1 MSAECFYKITIKGI
15 VQGVGFRPF
24 VYREA
29 IRYGIR
35 GFVCNTPDGVVIEA
49 HGEGIEAF
57 VDALNNNLPPQARI
71 DSMEIAEI
79 QSAEYAGFEIRQSAL
94 GKSSVAIPLDI
105 ALCPACEA
113 EMDDPSNRRYRYPFI
128 NCTDCGPRYT
138 IIQTPPYDRVRTSMK
153 HFTMCPEC
161 AREYNDP
168 ASRRYHAEPISCPN
182 CGPKLRCYFKTADEQ
197 SPSTYV
203 NTGFPSAGGSRTAEP
218 CLNNSQ
224 FIEADGDPIAL
235 AVEMLKA
242 GKIIALK
249 GLGGFHLMCD
259 ATSDAAVAELRSRK
273 HRKAKP
279 LAVMFGSL
287 EQLETHVS
295 INEAEKKHITGTVK
309 PIVIVDA
316 RPHTNLSALIA
327 PSIKRIGVFLP
338 YTPLHRLLFDRI
350 DFPLV
355 ATSANIS
362 DEPIMIRSSEIL
374 GRLGE
379 VVDAILDH
387 DRTIIN
393 ALDDAVIQIA
403 EDRVVMFRM
412 GRGYAPHTFLKEEH
426 DYPVLALG
434 AHQKSAIALGDKE
447 NMVLSGHIGD
457 LGSVEADGYFER
469 TVQTFKRFYDSE
481 PSLLVHDLHPQ
492 YSTSAYARS
501 QKKEHYGIQHHY
513 AHILACMAE
522 YGLSEKVL
530 GFAYDGTG
538 YGADGSLWGG
548 EVMIADTHGYERIGF
563 LKPFALL
570 GGDKAI
576 KEPRRI
582 ALSLL
587 FERYSLDE
595 VMSLNSPTVEA
606 FLPHE
611 IRTMHHMW
619 SKGINAPRSSSMGR
633 LFDAVASLGG
643 FIQTLDY
650 EGQGGM
656 IMESFVDDSITEPFA
671 FEVNEG
677 MIDFSPMVL
686 EIITLAGDKI
696 VIASRFIATVEA
708 IILYFATRYSEL
720 PIVVGGG
727 VFQNRA
733 LMARLYRRFGEGA
746 FYAQQQTPIND
757 GSIAL
762 GQLYYALNNLPHPED
777 ADSFRG

>member
-1 MSAECFYKITIKGI
+1 MSEQNFHLRIIVHGI

-29 IRYGIR
+29 LRYGIT
-35 GFVCNTPDGVVIEA
+35 GFVCNTPQGVVIEA
-49 HGEGIEAF
+49 HGQYCEPFIAS
-57 VDALNNNLPPQARI
+57 LRTHLPERARI
-71 DSMEIAEI
+71 DSMEIETCT
-79 QSAEYAGFEIRQSAL
+79 SVEYSDFEIRESTL
-94 GKSSVAIPLDI
+94 GFGSVAIPLDT

-113 EMDDPSNRRYRYPFI
+113 EMDDLSNRRYRYPFI

-153 HFTMCPEC
+153 HFTMCSEC
-161 AREYNDP
+161 TAEYTDP
-168 ASRRYHAEPISCPN
+168 SSRRYHAEPISCPQ
-182 CGPKLRCYFKTADEQ
+182 CGPKLKFLDNKGDEI
-197 SPSTYV
+197 
-203 NTGFPSAGGSRTAEP
+203 G
-218 CLNNSQ
+218 
-224 FIEADGDPIAL
+224 GDPIDL
-235 AVEMLKA
+235 AVEMLKV

-259 ATSDAAVAELRSRK
+259 ATSDAAVGELRLRK

-279 LAVMFGSL
+279 LAVMFGSI
-287 EQLETHVS
+287 EQLETYVS
-295 INEAEKKHITGTVK
+295 INEVEKSHITGAIK

-316 RPHTNLSALIA
+316 KAGTNLSPQIA
-327 PSIKRIGVFLP
+327 PHIQRLGVFLP

-362 DEPIMIRSSEIL
+362 DEPIMIRSSEIV
-374 GRLGE
+374 GRLAH
-379 VVDAILDH
+379 VVDGIVDH

-403 EDRVVMFRM
+403 EDRVVMLRM
-412 GRGYAPHTFLKEEH
+412 GRGFAPHTFALAH
-426 DYPVLALG
+426 SLQNDILALG
-434 AHQKSAIALGDKE
+434 AHQKSAIALGVKE
-447 NMVLSGHIGD
+447 NMILSPHIGD

-469 TVQTFKRFYDSE
+469 TVQTFKRFYDVE
-481 PSLLVHDLHPQ
+481 PSVLVHDLHPQ
-492 YSTSAYARS
+492 YASSVYAHA
-501 QKKEHYGIQHHY
+501 QKREHYGIQHHY

-548 EVMIADTHGYERIGF
+548 EVMVADTHGYERVGH

-587 FERYSLDE
+587 FESYTLDE
-595 VMSLNSPTVEA
+595 VMSLKSPTVEA

-611 IRTMHHMW
+611 IRTLHHMW
-619 SKGINAPRSSSMGR
+619 LKNINAPRSSSMGR

-643 FIQTLDY
+643 FVQSLDY

-656 IMESFVDDSITEPFA
+656 MMESFVDDAIIEPFA
-671 FEVNEG
+671 FEVNDG
-677 MIDFSPMVL
+677 MIDLSPMVR
-686 EIITLAGDKI
+686 EIITLEGDKTE
-696 VIASRFIATVEA
+696 IASRFIATVEA
-708 IILYFATRYSEL
+708 IMLYFTTRYPEL

-733 LMARLYRRFGEGA
+733 LMACLYRRFGAGR

-762 GQLYYALNNLPHPED
+762 GQLYYALYNQK
-777 ADSFRG
+777 G

>member
-1 MSAECFYKITIKGI
+1 MESFYSTSVRIIVKGI

-29 IRYGIR
+29 LRYGIT
-35 GFVCNTPDGVVIEA
+35 GFVCNTPEGVVIEA
-49 HGEGIEAF
+49 HGKHCEQFIK
-57 VDALNNNLPPQARI
+57 ALRENLPVQARI
-71 DSMEIAEI
+71 DSMEIEPCEF
-79 QSAEYAGFEIRQSAL
+79 AEYTGFEIRESTL
-94 GKSSVAIPLDI
+94 GLGSVAIPLDS
-105 ALCPACEA
+105 ALCFACQT

-153 HFTMCPEC
+153 HFTMCKQCES
-161 AREYNDP
+161 EYTNP
-168 ASRRYHAEPISCPN
+168 ASRRYHAEPISCPQ
-182 CGPKLRCYFKTADEQ
+182 CGPQLKFLDNKGNEI
-197 SPSTYV
+197 
-203 NTGFPSAGGSRTAEP
+203 AGEP
-218 CLNNSQ
+218 
-224 FIEADGDPIAL
+224 IDL

-259 ATSDAAVAELRSRK
+259 ATSERAVSELRLRK

-287 EQLETHVS
+287 EQLETYVS
-295 INEAEKKHITGTVK
+295 INEVEKSHITGSIK

-316 RPHTNLSALIA
+316 QSGTNLSPQIA
-327 PSIKRIGVFLP
+327 PHIERLGVFLP
-338 YTPLHRLLFDRI
+338 YTPLHRLLFESI

-362 DEPIMIRSSEIL
+362 DEPIMIRSSEIIN
-374 GRLGE
+374 RLSH
-379 VVDAILDH
+379 VVDGILDH

-393 ALDDAVIQIA
+393 ALDDAVIHIA
-403 EDRVVMFRM
+403 EGRVVMLRM
-412 GRGYAPHTFLKEEH
+412 GRGFAPHTFALSEALTQ
-426 DYPVLALG
+426 DILALG
-434 AHQKSAIALGDKE
+434 AHQKSAIALGVKE
-447 NMVLSGHIGD
+447 NMILSPHIGD

-469 TVQTFKRFYDSE
+469 TVQTFKRFYDVE

-492 YSTSAYARS
+492 YASSAYALT
-501 QKKEHYGIQHHY
+501 QKREHYGIQHHY

-522 YGLSEKVL
+522 YGLDEKVL

-538 YGADGSLWGG
+538 YGEDGSLWGG
-548 EVMIADTHGYERIGF
+548 EVMIADVHAFERIGH

-587 FERYSLDE
+587 FEIYSLDE
-595 VMSLNSPTVEA
+595 VLTLKSPTVEA

-611 IRTMHHMW
+611 IRTLHHMW
-619 SKGINAPRSSSMGR
+619 VKNINAPRSSSMGR
-633 LFDAVASLGG
+633 LFDAIASLGG
-643 FIQTLDY
+643 FIQSLDY

-656 IMESFVDDSITEPFA
+656 MMESFVDDSTYEPFE
-671 FEVNEG
+671 FSV
-677 MIDFSPMVL
+677 IDGEIDCVPMVKQIMSL
-686 EIITLAGDKI
+686 GADANAKGL
-696 VIASRFIATVEA
+696 IASRFMATVEA
-708 IILYFATRYSEL
+708 IMRYFADAYPAL

-733 LMARLYRRFGEGA
+733 LMCRLYRHFGEKR

-762 GQLYYALNNLPHPED
+762 GQLYYALHNTKEKNE
-777 ADSFRG
+777 R

>member
-1 MSAECFYKITIKGI
+1 MSAVISYKILVKGI

-49 HGEGIEAF
+49 QGDQCELFIR
-57 VDALNNNLPPQARI
+57 ALRENPPERARI
-71 DSMEIAEI
+71 DSISVEECEAT
-79 QSAEYAGFEIRQSAL
+79 EYADFEIRESAL
-94 GKSSVAIPLDI
+94 GKSSVAIPLDT
-105 ALCPACEA
+105 ALCSACQA
-113 EMDDPSNRRYRYPFI
+113 EMDDPHNRRYRYPFI

-153 HFTMCPEC
+153 HFTMCSACLE
-161 AREYNDP
+161 EYNDP

-182 CGPKLRCYFKTADEQ
+182 CGPQLKFLDNK
-197 SPSTYV
+197 
-203 NTGFPSAGGSRTAEP
+203 G
-218 CLNNSQ
+218 
-224 FIEADGDPIAL
+224 IEIVGNPIDL

-249 GLGGFHLMCD
+249 GLGGFHLMCN
-259 ATSDAAVAELRSRK
+259 ATSDAAVAELRLRK
-273 HRKAKP
+273 HRRAKP

-287 EQLETHVS
+287 EHLETYAA
-295 INEAEKKHITGTVK
+295 INEAEKSHITGSLK

-316 RPHTNLSALIA
+316 KEGTNLSSLIA
-327 PSIKRIGVFLP
+327 PYIDRLGVFLP
-338 YTPLHRLLFDRI
+338 YTPLHRLLFEQL

-362 DEPIMIRSSEIL
+362 DEPIMIRSSEII
-374 GRLGE
+374 GRLAH
-379 VVDAILDH
+379 VVDGILDH

-403 EDRVVMFRM
+403 EGRVVMLRL
-412 GRGYAPHTFLKEEH
+412 GRGYAPHTLLKSH
-426 DYPVLALG
+426 DDSAVLALG
-434 AHQKSAIALGDKE
+434 AHQKSAIALGVKE
-447 NMVLSGHIGD
+447 NMILSGHIGD
-457 LGSVEADGYFER
+457 LGSVEADSYFER
-469 TVQTFKRFYDSE
+469 TVQTFKRFYEAE
-481 PSLLVHDLHPQ
+481 PILLVHDLHPQ
-492 YSTSAYARS
+492 YSTSVYAQE
-501 QKKEHYGIQHHY
+501 QKKDHVGVQHHY

-522 YGLSEKVL
+522 YRLDEKVL

-538 YGADGSLWGG
+538 YGEDGSLWGG
-548 EVMIADTHGYERIGF
+548 EVMIADVHGYERLGH
-563 LKPFALL
+563 LKPIALL

-587 FERYSLDE
+587 FESFSLDE
-595 VMSLNSPTVEA
+595 VMELKAPTVES

-611 IRTMHHMW
+611 IRTLHHMW
-619 SKGINAPRSSSMGR
+619 LKNINAPRSSSMGR

-643 FIQTLDY
+643 FVQSLDY

-656 IMESFVDDSITEPFA
+656 MMESFVDDSIVTPFS
-671 FEVNEG
+671 FEIQNGV
-677 MIDFSPMVL
+677 IDVSAMVK
-686 EIITLAGDKI
+686 EIIALQGDKTQ
-696 VIASRFIATVEA
+696 IASRFLSTLEA
-708 IILYFATRYSEL
+708 IMEHFAHMHPEL
-720 PIVVGGG
+720 LIVIGGG

-733 LMARLYRRFGEGA
+733 LMSRLYRRFGERR

-762 GQLYYALNNLPHPED
+762 GQLYHELYNLPHPED
-777 ADSFRG
+777 AGSFRGL

>member
-1 MSAECFYKITIKGI
+1 
-15 VQGVGFRPF
+15 
-24 VYREA
+24 
-29 IRYGIR
+29 
-35 GFVCNTPDGVVIEA
+35 
-49 HGEGIEAF
+49 
-57 VDALNNNLPPQARI
+57 
-71 DSMEIAEI
+71 
-79 QSAEYAGFEIRQSAL
+79 
-94 GKSSVAIPLDI
+94 
-105 ALCPACEA
+105 
-113 EMDDPSNRRYRYPFI
+113 
-128 NCTDCGPRYT
+128 
-138 IIQTPPYDRVRTSMK
+138 
-153 HFTMCPEC
+153 
-161 AREYNDP
+161 
-168 ASRRYHAEPISCPN
+168 
-182 CGPKLRCYFKTADEQ
+182 
-197 SPSTYV
+197 
-203 NTGFPSAGGSRTAEP
+203 
-218 CLNNSQ
+218 
-224 FIEADGDPIAL
+224 
-235 AVEMLKA
+235 MLKA

-259 ATSDAAVAELRSRK
+259 ATSDSAVGELRLRK

-287 EQLETHVS
+287 EQLETYVS
-295 INEAEKKHITGTVK
+295 INEVERNHITGSIK

-316 RPHTNLSALIA
+316 KAGTNLSPQIA
-327 PSIKRIGVFLP
+327 PHIQRLGVFLP
-338 YTPLHRLLFDRI
+338 YTPLHRLLFEQI

-362 DEPIMIRSSEIL
+362 DEPIMIRSSEIV
-374 GRLGE
+374 GRLAH
-379 VVDAILDH
+379 VVDGILDH

-403 EDRVVMFRM
+403 EDRVVMLRM
-412 GRGYAPHTFLKEEH
+412 GRGFAPHTFALVH
-426 DYPVLALG
+426 SLQNDILALG
-434 AHQKSAIALGDKE
+434 AHQKSAIALGVKE
-447 NMVLSGHIGD
+447 NMILSPHIGD

-469 TVQTFKRFYDSE
+469 TVQTFKRFYNSE

-492 YSTSAYARS
+492 YASSVYATT
-501 QKKEHYGIQHHY
+501 QKREHYGIQHHY

-548 EVMIADTHGYERIGF
+548 EVMIADTQGYERIGH

-587 FERYSLDE
+587 FESYTLDE

-611 IRTMHHMW
+611 IRTLHHMW
-619 SKGINAPRSSSMGR
+619 LKNINAPRSSSMGR
-633 LFDAVASLGG
+633 LFDGVASLGG
-643 FIQTLDY
+643 FVQSLDY

-656 IMESFVDDSITEPFA
+656 MMESFVADSITEPFA
-671 FEVNEG
+671 FEVNDG
-677 MIDFSPMVL
+677 MIDFSSMVR
-686 EIITLAGDKI
+686 EIISLGGDNKTE
-696 VIASRFIATVEA
+696 IASRFISTVEA
-708 IILYFATRYSEL
+708 IMLYYTIHYPEF
-720 PIVVGGG
+720 PVVVGGG

-733 LMARLYRRFGEGA
+733 LMARLYRRFGEGR

-762 GQLYYALNNLPHPED
+762 GQLYYSLNVK
-777 ADSFRG
+777 

>member
-1 MSAECFYKITIKGI
+1 MGGIALSAVFSYKILVKGI

-29 IRYGIR
+29 TRYAIV
-35 GFVCNTPDGVVIEA
+35 GFVCNTPEGVVIEA
-49 HGEGIEAF
+49 HGTQCESFIK
-57 VDALNNNLPPQARI
+57 ALRENLPDRARI
-71 DSMEIAEI
+71 DSMEIEACEFAPF
-79 QSAEYAGFEIRQSAL
+79 SDFEIRESTL
-94 GKSSVAIPLDI
+94 GFGSVAIPLDT

-113 EMDDPSNRRYRYPFI
+113 EMDDHSNRRYRYPFI

-153 HFTMCPEC
+153 HFTMCSEC
-161 AREYNDP
+161 LEEYNNP
-168 ASRRYHAEPISCPN
+168 TSRRYHAEPISCPN
-182 CGPKLRCYFKTADEQ
+182 CGPKLRFLDNRGDEI
-197 SPSTYV
+197 
-203 NTGFPSAGGSRTAEP
+203 A
-218 CLNNSQ
+218 
-224 FIEADGDPIAL
+224 GDPIDL

-259 ATSDAAVAELRSRK
+259 ATSDAAVGELRLRK

-279 LAVMFGSL
+279 LAVMFGSC
-287 EQLETHVS
+287 EQLETYVS
-295 INEAEKKHITGTVK
+295 INEAERNHITGSIK

-316 RPHTNLSALIA
+316 QAGTNLSPQIA
-327 PSIKRIGVFLP
+327 PHIQRLGVFLP
-338 YTPLHRLLFDRI
+338 YTPLHRLLFEQI

-374 GRLGE
+374 NRLSH
-379 VVDAILDH
+379 VVDGILDH

-403 EDRVVMFRM
+403 ENRVVMLRL
-412 GRGYAPHTFLKEEH
+412 GRGFAPHTFALQHPSHKA
-426 DYPVLALG
+426 VLALG
-434 AHQKSAIALGDKE
+434 AHQKSAIALGVKE

-492 YSTSAYARS
+492 YASSVYATT
-501 QKKEHYGIQHHY
+501 QKKEHYGLQHHY

-522 YGLSEKVL
+522 YGLSKKVL

-587 FERYSLDE
+587 FERYTLDE
-595 VMSLNSPTVEA
+595 VMSLKSPTVEA

-611 IRTMHHMW
+611 IRTLHHMW
-619 SKGINAPRSSSMGR
+619 LKNINAPRSSSMGR

-643 FIQTLDY
+643 FVQSLDY

-656 IMESFVDDSITEPFA
+656 MMESFVDDSIIEPFA
-671 FEVNEG
+671 FEVKDG
-677 MIDFSPMVL
+677 MIDLSPMVRELISL
-686 EIITLAGDKI
+686 EGDKTQ
-696 VIASRFIATVEA
+696 IASRFLSTVEA
-708 IILYFATRYSEL
+708 IMLYFATRYPEL

-733 LMARLYRRFGEGA
+733 LMGRLYRRSGEGR

-762 GQLYYALNNLPHPED
+762 GQLYYAIHNEKKNF
-777 ADSFRG
+777 S

>member
-1 MSAECFYKITIKGI
+1 LSAESFYSTSTRITLKGI

-29 IRYGIR
+29 TRYAIV
-35 GFVCNTPDGVVIEA
+35 GFVCNTPQGVVIEA
-49 HGEGIEAF
+49 HGEQCDPFIR
-57 VDALNNNLPPQARI
+57 ALRENLPERARI
-71 DSMEIAEI
+71 DSMECEPCE
-79 QSAEYAGFEIRQSAL
+79 SGEYTGFEIRESTL
-94 GKSSVAIPLDI
+94 GTGSVAIPLDS
-105 ALCPACEA
+105 ALCEACEA
-113 EMDDPSNRRYRYPFI
+113 EMDDPVNRRYRYPFI

-153 HFTMCPEC
+153 HFKMCKHCES
-161 AREYNDP
+161 EYTNP
-168 ASRRYHAEPISCPN
+168 VSRRYHAEPISCPQ
-182 CGPKLRCYFKTADEQ
+182 CGPQLKFLDNKGNEIE
-197 SPSTYV
+197 
-203 NTGFPSAGGSRTAEP
+203 GEP
-218 CLNNSQ
+218 
-224 FIEADGDPIAL
+224 IEL

-259 ATSDAAVAELRSRK
+259 ATSDAAVAELRLRK

-279 LAVMFGSL
+279 LAVMFGSI
-287 EQLETHVS
+287 EQLETYVS
-295 INEAEKKHITGTVK
+295 INEVERNHITGSIK

-316 RPHTNLSALIA
+316 KAGTNLSPQIA
-327 PSIKRIGVFLP
+327 PHIQRLGVFLP
-338 YTPLHRLLFDRI
+338 YTPLHRLLFEHI

-362 DEPIMIRSSEIL
+362 DEPIMIRSSEIV
-374 GRLGE
+374 GRLSH
-379 VVDAILDH
+379 VVDGILDH

-403 EDRVVMFRM
+403 EGRGVMLRM
-412 GRGYAPHTFLKEEH
+412 GRGFAPHTFALSEALSQ
-426 DYPVLALG
+426 DILALG
-434 AHQKSAIALGDKE
+434 AHQKSAIALGVKE
-447 NMVLSGHIGD
+447 AMILSPHIGD

-469 TVQTFKRFYDSE
+469 TVQTFKRFYDVE

-492 YSTSAYARS
+492 YASSIYALT
-501 QKKEHYGIQHHY
+501 QKREHYGIQHHY

-522 YGLSEKVL
+522 YGLDEKVL

-548 EVMIADTHGYERIGF
+548 EVIIADTHGYERIGY

-570 GGDKAI
+570 GADKAI

-587 FERYSLDE
+587 FEIYSLDE
-595 VMSLNSPTVEA
+595 VMSLKSPVVDA

-611 IRTMHHMW
+611 IRTLHHMW
-619 SKGINAPRSSSMGR
+619 LKNINAPRSSSMGR

-643 FIQTLDY
+643 FIQSLDY

-656 IMESFVDDSITEPFA
+656 MMESFVDDSIIEPFA
-671 FEVNEG
+671 FEEKEG
-677 MIDFSPMVL
+677 VIDFSPMVR
-686 EIITLAGDKI
+686 EIISLNGDKKE
-696 VIASRFIATVEA
+696 IASRFISTVEA
-708 IILYFATRYSEL
+708 IILYFATHYPEL

-733 LMARLYRRFGEGA
+733 LMSRLYRRFGEGR

-762 GQLYYALNNLPHPED
+762 GQLYYSLNVK
-777 ADSFRG
+777 

>member
-1 MSAECFYKITIKGI
+1 MESFYKITIKGI

-29 IRYGIR
+29 IRHGIC
-35 GFVCNTPDGVVIEA
+35 GFVCNTPDGVIIEA
-49 HGEGIEAF
+49 QGKECDAF
-57 VDALNNNLPPQARI
+57 INALQHNLPERARI
-71 DSMEIAEI
+71 DSMECEPSSFT
-79 QSAEYAGFEIRQSAL
+79 QFSDFQIRESIL
-94 GKSSVAIPLDI
+94 GDGGVAIPLDT
-105 ALCPACEA
+105 ALCSACQA
-113 EMDDPSNRRYRYPFI
+113 EMDDPNNRRFRYPFI

-153 HFTMCPEC
+153 HFTMCSEC
-161 AREYNDP
+161 AAEYTDP
-168 ASRRYHAEPISCPN
+168 SSRRYHAEPISCKE
-182 CGPKLRCYFKTADEQ
+182 CGPKLTFLDICGDEI
-197 SPSTYV
+197 V
-203 NTGFPSAGGSRTAEP
+203 
-218 CLNNSQ
+218 
-224 FIEADGDPIAL
+224 GDPIVL
-235 AVEMLKA
+235 AVDMLKS

-249 GLGGFHLMCD
+249 GLGGFHLMCN
-259 ATSDAAVAELRSRK
+259 AISDSAVAELRLRK

-279 LAVMFGSL
+279 LAVMFGSI
-287 EQLETHVS
+287 EQLETYVS
-295 INEAEKKHITGTVK
+295 INEVEKSHITGAIK

-316 RPHTNLSALIA
+316 LKGTNLSPQIA
-327 PSIKRIGVFLP
+327 PYIDRLGVFLP
-338 YTPLHRLLFDRI
+338 YTPLHRLLFEHI

-362 DEPIMIRSSEIL
+362 DEPIMIRSSEVIN
-374 GRLGE
+374 RLSH
-379 VVDAILDH
+379 VVDGILDH
-387 DRTIIN
+387 DRVIIN
-393 ALDDAVIQIA
+393 ALDDAVVQIA
-403 EDRVVMFRM
+403 EGRLVMLRM
-412 GRGYAPHTFLKEEH
+412 GRGFAPHTFALASPLQN
-426 DYPVLALG
+426 DILALG
-434 AHQKSAIALGDKE
+434 AHQKSAIALGVKE
-447 NMVLSGHIGD
+447 NMILSPHIGD

-469 TVQTFKRFYDSE
+469 TVQTFKRFYDVE
-481 PSLLVHDLHPQ
+481 PSVLVHDLHPQ
-492 YSTSAYARS
+492 YASSVFAVS

-522 YGLSEKVL
+522 YGLCERVL

-587 FERYSLDE
+587 FENYTLDE
-595 VMSLNSPTVEA
+595 VMSLKSPTVEA

-611 IRTMHHMW
+611 IRTLHHMW
-619 SKGINAPRSSSMGR
+619 LKNINAPRSSSMGR

-643 FIQTLDY
+643 FVQSLDY

-656 IMESFVDDSITEPFA
+656 MMESFVDDSIIEPFA
-671 FEVNEG
+671 FEVNDG
-677 MIDFSPMVL
+677 MIDLSPMVR
-686 EIITLAGDKI
+686 EIISLEGDKTQ
-696 VIASRFIATVEA
+696 IASRFISTVEA
-708 IILYFATRYSEL
+708 IMSYYADQYPAL

-733 LMARLYRRFGEGA
+733 LMARLYRRFGEGR
-746 FYAQQQTPIND
+746 FYVQQQTPIND

-762 GQLYYALNNLPHPED
+762 GQLYYAVHNMEKGRL
-777 ADSFRG
+777 

>member
-29 IRYGIR
+29 TRHGIR

-49 HGEGIEAF
+49 HGGENEPF
-57 VDALNNNLPPQARI
+57 MHALRDNLPAQARI

-79 QSAEYAGFEIRQSAL
+79 EPAEYMGFEIRESVL
-94 GKSSVAIPLDI
+94 GKGSVAIPLDT

-113 EMDDPSNRRYRYPFI
+113 EMDDPLNRRYAYPFI

-153 HFTMCPEC
+153 HFVMCPEC
-161 AREYNDP
+161 AAEYADP
-168 ASRRYHAEPISCPN
+168 ASRRYHAEPISCAQ
-182 CGPKLRCYFKTADEQ
+182 CGPQLRFLDNQGNEM
-197 SPSTYV
+197 
-203 NTGFPSAGGSRTAEP
+203 G
-218 CLNNSQ
+218 
-224 FIEADGDPIAL
+224 GDPIDL
-235 AVEMLKA
+235 AVQMLKA

-259 ATSDAAVAELRSRK
+259 ATSDTAVGELRLRK

-279 LAVMFGSL
+279 LAVMFGSI
-287 EQLETHVS
+287 EQLETYVS
-295 INEAEKKHITGTVK
+295 INEVEKSHITGTIK

-316 RPHTNLSALIA
+316 KPHTNLSPLIA
-327 PSIKRIGVFLP
+327 PSIACLGVFLP
-338 YTPLHRLLFDRI
+338 YTPLHRLLFGQI

-362 DEPIMIRSSEIL
+362 EEPIMIRSSEIV
-374 GRLGE
+374 GRLSH
-379 VVDAILDH
+379 VVDGILDH

-393 ALDDAVIQIA
+393 ALDDAVLQIA
-403 EDRVVMFRM
+403 EGRVVMLRL
-412 GRGYAPHTFLKEEH
+412 GRGYAPRTFLKH
-426 DYPVLALG
+426 DQDEAVLALG
-434 AHQKSAIALGDKE
+434 AHQKSAIALGIRE
-447 NMVLSGHIGD
+447 NMILSPHIGD

-469 TVQTFKRFYDSE
+469 TVQTFKRFYDVK

-492 YSTSAYARS
+492 YSTSVYAAA
-501 QKKEHYGIQHHY
+501 QKKEHLGVQHHY

-530 GFAYDGTG
+530 GFAFDGTG
-538 YGADGSLWGG
+538 YGTDGSLWGG
-548 EVMIADTHGYERIGF
+548 EVMIADTHAYERIGH

-587 FERYSLDE
+587 FECYGLDE
-595 VMSLNSPTVEA
+595 VMNLKSPTVEA

-611 IRTMHHMW
+611 IRTLHHMW
-619 SKGINAPRSSSMGR
+619 TKNINAPRSSSMGR

-643 FIQTLDY
+643 FIQSLDY

-656 IMESFVDDSITEPFA
+656 MMESFVDNSLTAPFA
-671 FEVNEG
+671 FEVTKEG
-677 MIDFSPMVL
+677 IDFSAMVR
-686 EIITLAGDKI
+686 EIVSLNGDKQQ
-696 VIASRFIATVEA
+696 IAGRFLSTVTSIMSYYA
-708 IILYFATRYSEL
+708 ALYPEL

-727 VFQNRA
+727 VFQNTA
-733 LMARLYRRFGEGA
+733 LMAQLYRRFGEGR
-746 FYAQQQTPIND
+746 FYAQRQTPIND

-762 GQLYYALNNLPHPED
+762 GQVYYALHNTKED
-777 ADSFRG
+777 HGR

>member
-1 MSAECFYKITIKGI
+1 MNNFKITIKGI

-29 IRYGIR
+29 FAKGIK
-35 GFVCNTPDGVVIEA
+35 GFVCNTPDGVIIEA
-49 HGEGIEAF
+49 QGEQCETFIK
-57 VDALNNNLPPQARI
+57 ALKENLPERARI
-71 DSMEIAEI
+71 DSMEIMPCE
-79 QSAEYAGFEIRQSAL
+79 SAPFSDFEIRESIL
-94 GKSSVAIPLDI
+94 GDGGVAIPLDT
-105 ALCPACEA
+105 ALCPACQA
-113 EMDDPSNRRYRYPFI
+113 EMDNPHNRRFQYPFI

-153 HFTMCPEC
+153 HFTMCSACLE
-161 AREYNDP
+161 EYNNP
-168 ASRRYHAEPISCPN
+168 TSRRYHAEPISCPN
-182 CGPKLRCYFKTADEQ
+182 CGPQLRFLDNKGNEIA
-197 SPSTYV
+197 
-203 NTGFPSAGGSRTAEP
+203 
-218 CLNNSQ
+218 
-224 FIEADGDPIAL
+224 GDPIDL

-259 ATSDAAVAELRSRK
+259 ATSDTAVAELRRRK

-287 EQLETHVS
+287 EQLENYAS
-295 INEAEKKHITGTVK
+295 IDETEKSHITGAIK

-316 RPHTNLSALIA
+316 VKGTNLSPQIA
-327 PSIKRIGVFLP
+327 PHINRLGVFLP
-338 YTPLHRLLFDRI
+338 YTPLHRLLFEHI

-362 DEPIMIRSSEIL
+362 DEPIMIRSSEIIN
-374 GRLGE
+374 RLSH
-379 VVDAILDH
+379 VMDAILDH

-403 EDRVVMFRM
+403 EGRVVMLRM
-412 GRGYAPHTFLKEEH
+412 GRGFAPHTFPLAHTIEGE
-426 DYPVLALG
+426 VLALG
-434 AHQKSAIALGDKE
+434 AHQKSAIALGVKE
-447 NMVLSGHIGD
+447 NMILSPHIGD

-469 TVQTFKRFYDSE
+469 TVQTFKRFYDVE

-492 YSTSAYARS
+492 YASSVYATT

-522 YGLSEKVL
+522 YGLREKVL

-548 EVMIADTHGYERIGF
+548 EVMVCDTHGYERIAH

-587 FERYSLDE
+587 FECFSLDE
-595 VMSLNSPTVEA
+595 VMNLKSPTVEA

-611 IRTMHHMW
+611 IRTLHHMW
-619 SKGINAPRSSSMGR
+619 LKNINAPRSSSMGR
-633 LFDAVASLGG
+633 LFDGVASLGG
-643 FIQTLDY
+643 FVQSLDY

-656 IMESFVDDSITEPFA
+656 MMESFAEDSINESFA
-671 FEVNEG
+671 FEVQNG
-677 MIDFSPMVL
+677 VIDISPMVK
-686 EIITLAGDKI
+686 EILAEENQTI
-696 VIASRFIATVEA
+696 IASRFLSSVEA
-708 IILYFATRYSEL
+708 IMSYYADHYPEL

-727 VFQNRA
+727 VFQNRS
-733 LMARLYRRFGEGA
+733 LMSRLYRRFGEGR

-762 GQLYYALNNLPHPED
+762 GQLYYAIHN
-777 ADSFRG
+777 

>member
-1 MSAECFYKITIKGI
+1 MESFYSTSVRIIVKGI

-29 IRYGIR
+29 LRYGIT
-35 GFVCNTPDGVVIEA
+35 GFVCNTPEGVVIEA
-49 HGEGIEAF
+49 HGKHCEQLIK
-57 VDALNNNLPPQARI
+57 ALRENLPVQARI
-71 DSMEIAEI
+71 DSMEIEPCE
-79 QSAEYAGFEIRQSAL
+79 STEYTGFEIRESTL
-94 GKSSVAIPLDI
+94 GLGSVAIPLDS
-105 ALCPACEA
+105 ALCLACQT
-113 EMDDPSNRRYRYPFI
+113 EMDDPANRRYRYPFI

-153 HFTMCPEC
+153 HFTMCKQCES
-161 AREYNDP
+161 EYTNP
-168 ASRRYHAEPISCPN
+168 ASRRYHAEPISCPQ
-182 CGPKLRCYFKTADEQ
+182 CGPQLKFLDNKGNEI
-197 SPSTYV
+197 
-203 NTGFPSAGGSRTAEP
+203 AGEP
-218 CLNNSQ
+218 
-224 FIEADGDPIAL
+224 IDL

-259 ATSDAAVAELRSRK
+259 ATSERAVSELRLRK

-279 LAVMFGSL
+279 LAVMFGTL
-287 EQLETHVS
+287 EQLETYVS
-295 INEAEKKHITGTVK
+295 INDVEKSHITGSIK
-309 PIVIVDA
+309 PIMIVDA
-316 RPHTNLSALIA
+316 QSGTNLSPQIA
-327 PSIKRIGVFLP
+327 PHIDRLGVFLP
-338 YTPLHRLLFDRI
+338 YTPLHRLLFESI
-350 DFPLV
+350 DFPLI

-362 DEPIMIRSSEIL
+362 DEPIMIRSSEIIN
-374 GRLGE
+374 RLSH
-379 VVDAILDH
+379 VVDGILDH

-403 EDRVVMFRM
+403 EERVVMLRM
-412 GRGYAPHTFLKEEH
+412 GRGFAPHTFALSGALSQ
-426 DYPVLALG
+426 DILALG
-434 AHQKSAIALGDKE
+434 AHQKSAIALGVKE
-447 NMVLSGHIGD
+447 NMILSPHIGD

-469 TVQTFKRFYDSE
+469 TVQTFKRFYDVE

-492 YSTSAYARS
+492 YASSAYALT
-501 QKKEHYGIQHHY
+501 QKREHYGIQHHY

-522 YGLSEKVL
+522 YGLDEKVL

-538 YGADGSLWGG
+538 YGEDGSLWGG
-548 EVMIADTHGYERIGF
+548 EVMVADVHAFERIGH

-587 FERYSLDE
+587 FEIYSLDE
-595 VMSLNSPTVEA
+595 VLTLKSPTVEA

-611 IRTMHHMW
+611 IRTLHHMW
-619 SKGINAPRSSSMGR
+619 VKNINAPRSSSMGR
-633 LFDAVASLGG
+633 LFDGIASLGG
-643 FIQTLDY
+643 FIQSLDY

-656 IMESFVDDSITEPFA
+656 MMEPFVDDSTYEPF
-671 FEVNEG
+671 ELSV
-677 MIDFSPMVL
+677 IDGEIDCTPMVKQIMSL
-686 EIITLAGDKI
+686 GSDANAKGL
-696 VIASRFIATVEA
+696 IASRFMATVEA
-708 IILYFATRYSEL
+708 IMRYFADAYPAL

-733 LMARLYRRFGEGA
+733 LMSRLYRHFGEKR

-762 GQLYYALNNLPHPED
+762 GQLYYALHNTKEKNE
-777 ADSFRG
+777 R

>member
-1 MSAECFYKITIKGI
+1 MFEQSESRRIIIRGI

-29 IRYGIR
+29 TRYGIF
-35 GFVCNTPDGVVIEA
+35 GFVCNTPEGVVIEA
-49 HGEGIEAF
+49 HGTQCKSFIK
-57 VDALNNNLPPQARI
+57 ALRENLPAQARI
-71 DSMEIAEI
+71 DSMEIEACEFA
-79 QSAEYAGFEIRQSAL
+79 QFTDFEIRESTL
-94 GKSSVAIPLDI
+94 GFGSVAIPLDT

-113 EMDDPSNRRYRYPFI
+113 EMDDSSNRRFQYPFI

-153 HFTMCPEC
+153 HFTMCSEC
-161 AREYNDP
+161 LEEYNNP
-168 ASRRYHAEPISCPN
+168 TSRRYHAEPISCPN
-182 CGPKLRCYFKTADEQ
+182 CGPKLRFLDNRGDEI
-197 SPSTYV
+197 
-203 NTGFPSAGGSRTAEP
+203 A
-218 CLNNSQ
+218 
-224 FIEADGDPIAL
+224 GDPIAL
-235 AVEMLKA
+235 AVSMLKA

-259 ATSDAAVAELRSRK
+259 ATNDETVAELRRRK

-287 EQLETHVS
+287 EQLETYVS
-295 INEAEKKHITGTVK
+295 INEVERNHITGSIK

-316 RPHTNLSALIA
+316 QVGTNLSPQIA
-327 PSIKRIGVFLP
+327 PHIQRLGVFLP

-374 GRLGE
+374 NRLSH
-379 VVDAILDH
+379 VVDSILDH

-403 EDRVVMFRM
+403 EDRVVMLRM
-412 GRGYAPHTFLKEEH
+412 GRGFAPHTFASLHSTDKA
-426 DYPVLALG
+426 VLALG
-434 AHQKSAIALGDKE
+434 AHQKSAIALGVKE
-447 NMVLSGHIGD
+447 NMILSPHIGD

-469 TVQTFKRFYDSE
+469 TVQTFKRFYDVE
-481 PSLLVHDLHPQ
+481 PSVLVHDLHPQ
-492 YSTSAYARS
+492 YASSVFAMS
-501 QKKEHYGIQHHY
+501 QKKEHYGLQHHY

-522 YGLSEKVL
+522 YSLSEKVL

-548 EVMIADTHGYERIGF
+548 EVMIADTHGYERIGH

-587 FERYSLDE
+587 FESYTLDE
-595 VMSLNSPTVEA
+595 VMSLKSPTVEA

-611 IRTMHHMW
+611 IRTLHHMW
-619 SKGINAPRSSSMGR
+619 LKNINAPRSSSMGR

-643 FIQTLDY
+643 FVQSLDY

-656 IMESFVDDSITEPFA
+656 MMESFVDDAIIEPFA
-671 FEVNEG
+671 FEVNDG
-677 MIDFSPMVL
+677 MIDLSPMVR
-686 EIITLAGDKI
+686 EIITLEWDKTE
-696 VIASRFIATVEA
+696 IASRFIATVEV
-708 IILYFATRYSEL
+708 IMLYYTTLYPEL
-720 PIVVGGG
+720 PIVIGGG

-733 LMARLYRRFGEGA
+733 LMARLYRRFGAGR
-746 FYAQQQTPIND
+746 FYAQEQTPIND

-762 GQLYYALNNLPHPED
+762 GQLYYAIHNP
-777 ADSFRG
+777 